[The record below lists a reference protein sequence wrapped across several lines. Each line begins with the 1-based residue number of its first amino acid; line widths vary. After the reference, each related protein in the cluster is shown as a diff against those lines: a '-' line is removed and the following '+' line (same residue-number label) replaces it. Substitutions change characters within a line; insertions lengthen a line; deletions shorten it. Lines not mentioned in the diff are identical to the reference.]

1 MTLSEQVKHENIE
14 TLNTTT
20 ASLMPWEYL
29 DEKEVVQINTQTLAQ
44 CYKHESHFFYT
55 SAYMAGYFYNG
66 QHWERMQGDKQR
78 EAVIRNKLTNMLG
91 VHYSAK
97 RVTNALRIILDTSL
111 DDTKLKAFQA
121 NPNMISFKN
130 LAIDVTTLETMPN
143 EPNLYLLNGIDYP
156 IDTSGKMPQKHLTF
170 IQDMLGDSATFLT
183 EYIGYMFKR
192 TYSPFQTFIIIQ
204 GGAGTGKS
212 TLLNMITSL
221 IGEDKISAVGLQ
233 DLATDKFAS
242 FGLVDKL
249 ANIRSDIS
257 SLMIAK
263 PDLIKQVTGDDTITV
278 ERKGEQAFS
287 YLSYAKLL
295 FTANT
300 APNFAQDMGIERR
313 AKLLKVVG
321 RTHSDADQIGKLDL
335 TPFIKERPQMAYYVI
350 QQYAKAEDAGQW
362 TLTDTIKNDTQE
374 WLYQGDD
381 IAQWADEHLQPEDG
395 RRPKTSDIYF
405 YFKQDMQEAGF
416 KSIPS
421 SKTLLKELRR
431 LGYIVKQSGAIS
443 AEDKGGVTSRLMD
456 HVYTTE

>member
-1 MTLSEQVKHENIE
+1 MTLSEQVEHENID
-14 TLNTTT
+14 TLNT
-20 ASLMPWEYL
+20 AEPLEPWEYT
-29 DEKEVVQINTQTLAQ
+29 DDKDIIQVNAQTLAQ
-44 CYKHESHFFYT
+44 CYKHETHFFYT

-91 VHYSAK
+91 IHYSAK
-97 RVTNALRIILDTSL
+97 HVTHALRIILDTSL
-111 DDTKLKAFQA
+111 DDTKLKVFKAR
-121 NPNMISFKN
+121 PNMISFKN
-130 LAIDVTTLETMPN
+130 TAIDVTTLETVPN
-143 EPNLYLLNGIDYP
+143 SPNLYLLNGIDYP
-156 IDTSGKMPQKHLTF
+156 IDTSGTTPHKHLTF
-170 IQDMLGDSATFLT
+170 IQDMLGDSTVFLT

-192 TYSPFQTFIIIQ
+192 TYSPFQTFVVIQ

-233 DLATDKFAS
+233 ELATDKFAS
-242 FGLVDKL
+242 FGLVDKF
-249 ANIRSDIS
+249 ANIRSDIP

-321 RTHSDADQIGKLDL
+321 RTHSDAEQVGQLDL

-350 QQYAKAEDAGQW
+350 QQYANAEKAGQW

-381 IAQWADEHLQPEDG
+381 IAQWADEHLELKEG
-395 RRPKTSDIYF
+395 RRPKTADIYF
-405 YFKQDMQEAGF
+405 YFKHDMEEAGF
-416 KSIPS
+416 KTIPS
-421 SKTLLKELRR
+421 SKTFTAGLRR
-431 LGYIVKQSGAIS
+431 LGYIVKQSGAVS